1 MAGGARQVAKT
12 DMAQASSA
20 QREPSMEEILASI
33 RRIIE
38 ENDAADRGQARGNV
52 QRVEA
57 VQRTEPVQRA
67 EPSQRSVIEVD
78 AFRPETR
85 AQPPQQPEVEPA
97 PAQQREVARHKPLLE
112 EIQAQLVAEA
122 VALQPRWKEEDV
134 MSFAERLAAA
144 ERASYRNSPDDLA
157 QAIEN
162 SRAAREDARALLGIP
177 EPANTTRAPENLAP
191 ENYVPEN
198 YVPFAPEHFAPEG
211 HAHDEPAARPEP
223 VFQQVSEP
231 VARREAAPAYQPEPV
246 FEPVPEPV
254 LEPVAETVA
263 PLVSQAVRSAVAES
277 GVAKPGLMSERVERQ
292 VSASFSELS
301 EAFVERSRKTFDE
314 IAAQMIAPLLRDWME
329 NNLPTLVERMVREEI
344 ERVARGAQ

>member
-1 MAGGARQVAKT
+1 MAGGARQVAKA

-38 ENDAADRGQARGNV
+38 ENDAADRGPARGPSV
-52 QRVEA
+52 QRG
-57 VQRTEPVQRA
+57 EPVQRA
-67 EPSQRSVIEVD
+67 EPVQRSVIEVD
-78 AFRPETR
+78 AFRAEAR
-85 AQPPQQPEVEPA
+85 AQPEPQLQPEIEPE
-97 PAQQREVARHKPLLE
+97 PVQQREVPRHKPLLA

-122 VALQPRWKEEDV
+122 AALQPRWKEEDV

-144 ERASYRNSPDDLA
+144 ERASYRRSPDDVA

-177 EPANTTRAPENLAP
+177 EPANTARAPES
-191 ENYVPEN
+191 
-198 YVPFAPEHFAPEG
+198 FAPERFAPDSFAPESF
-211 HAHDEPAARPEP
+211 AHSEPAARHEP
-223 VFQQVSEP
+223 VFQQAAEP
-231 VARREAAPAYQPEPV
+231 VSQHEAAPAHQPEPV
-246 FEPVPEPV
+246 FEPAPEPS
-254 LEPVAETVA
+254 LEPLAEPIAPHVA
-263 PLVSQAVRSAVAES
+263 QAVRSAVAES
-277 GVAKPGLMSERVERQ
+277 GVGKPVLMSARVERQ
-292 VSASFSELS
+292 VASSFSELS

-314 IAAQMIAPLLRDWME
+314 IAEQMIAPLLRDWME